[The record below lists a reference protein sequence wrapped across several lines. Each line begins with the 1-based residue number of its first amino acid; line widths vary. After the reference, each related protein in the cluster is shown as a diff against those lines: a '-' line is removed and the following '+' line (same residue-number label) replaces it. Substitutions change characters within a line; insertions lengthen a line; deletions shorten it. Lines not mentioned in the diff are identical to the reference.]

1 MATRESAPIVVRARR
16 AWVAAAV
23 VGALLTTSAGC
34 KHRRSVLRPVM
45 PAPRVMAAPGCS
57 NCGPGGAS
65 VVTEPGAAVI
75 REGSSP
81 GLSGEPVIN
90 QPGGA
95 VDSSVPRLDSP
106 SLLDPASSTR
116 RAPSS
121 SEVPPK
127 ATIDEPGLDLAPAA
141 STSRSRSLRPPIE
154 STPKAAPELSAPAPA
169 PTSMTPSGGDRLRT
183 ASTSGVVRR
192 ASAQDPLQAFFAPEA
207 ADDLFFP
214 NKADRPWKYIVVH
227 HSATETGSYDQIDG
241 EHRKLLG
248 FDGCGYH
255 FVIGNGTGSGDGQIE
270 VAQRWVNQKHGVHCR
285 NARRADIDEYGIG
298 VCLIGDFEKAAP
310 TPRQMAALKALT
322 AHLSERYRIEQ
333 DRVETHAHVA
343 ATETVCPGKHFP
355 TDGTE
360 VPSARRSQAQADATP
375 SPSPTATRRH
385 VPTAWRLREAAPTP
399 AAEAPVR

>member
-1 MATRESAPIVVRARR
+1 
-16 AWVAAAV
+16 
-23 VGALLTTSAGC
+23 
-34 KHRRSVLRPVM
+34 M
-45 PAPRVMAAPGCS
+45 PAPRALSAPGCT
-57 NCGPGGAS
+57 NCGGGAS
-65 VVTEPGAAVI
+65 VVTEPGTAVI
-75 REGSSP
+75 RDGGPS
-81 GLSGEPVIN
+81 GFGGEPVIT

-95 VDSSVPRLDSP
+95 VDSSVPRLESLSP
-106 SLLDPASSTR
+106 VDPASSTR

-121 SEVPPK
+121 STEVPPK
-127 ATIDEPGLDLAPAA
+127 ATIDEPGLDLPSAA
-141 STSRSRSLRPPIE
+141 TSSRSRSLRPPIE
-154 STPKAAPELSAPAPA
+154 SKPRSAAPELSAPAPA
-169 PTSMTPSGGDRLRT
+169 PTTMTPSGENRLRT

-298 VCLIGDFEKAAP
+298 VCLIGDFEKAPP

-322 AHLSERYRIEQ
+322 AHLSERYRIQQ

-360 VPSARRSQAQADATP
+360 VPTARRSASQNQADATP
-375 SPSPTATRRH
+375 SPSPATRRH
-385 VPTAWRLREAAPTP
+385 VPTAWRLREVAPVP